1 MRLGRTISVTLVV
14 LLLVGL
20 FAVLGVLRSDFFWR
34 WAGGKAVALIQ
45 ERLQPQLQVG
55 EITGNIFDGLFFKDI
70 SLTTDEEDLFRARS
84 LEIRLSLWSLF
95 ELKPVFSRVALHKP
109 RLALRQDKDGRW
121 NIADL
126 LRPAGP
132 PAPGPEEPAQLP
144 VPLRAVK
151 FSQILIIDGQVE
163 ITQGGETRKIRNLD
177 LDLGLRVDNPLGPE
191 QTITVD
197 RLLAAAPAPFG
208 RLAAG
213 GRLTY
218 GKNVLNVPKF
228 EVKSGDKVLF
238 SLAGAADLTE
248 GGPIQADGRLS
259 LSAREIGAF
268 WEQWPA
274 EGDLAAKVNLQG
286 TTSQV
291 RLTLEGKFREVT
303 LDAAGTLGH
312 TGEAWEYNL
321 TGDLRN
327 LSPDLLALF
336 DAELAK
342 KIDQLSPLALK
353 FQVQGAGLS
362 FPPAHMS
369 LNLESGPWQY
379 GKARVERL
387 KLSLNGDRDNQ
398 EFQGSVK
405 SNMGAL
411 ALKAQG
417 SLLTGAQGKFSLQ
430 VDSLNPGPLDLGAP
444 AGTVVSGKLA
454 GTFTSP
460 GWHALDRLTVT
471 GDLEAGGR
479 LGPHAVKTQARLAW
493 DIAKLEIPRAAV
505 QVGNLSAELQG
516 TLVGDVLNFS
526 HRGKSG
532 TGGNWPIPAQLG
544 GQFSWEGTLRGTL
557 ADPEVALRAQGRGLS
572 FDRYSVRTF
581 SMDAQGSGW
590 PPSEGRVALQATG
603 LQTPVGAF
611 AQANLRANGDDQLW
625 TFDLNASGPKE
636 AKVDLRGSAH
646 LCDRWLSLE
655 RAMVRLKNFHIQN
668 LGPVDISFAPGIEI
682 KPVVFK
688 INQGRAALEAS
699 LTGGQ
704 VSGRLEL
711 QNLAAEWFAPQGVPL
726 KGAVAGRVNLSGEA
740 RRPVLQGEVSLGP
753 GRYQEVDFQ
762 SLRTSFG
769 YRDNRLS
776 LNGSLQTRTGGPT
789 LSWDGHLPVALTLMP
804 FSYALGQNGM
814 RVALKGENVDLSLL
828 PSFTKEVERAQGPLK
843 LEAKIEG
850 AVHKPQVSGQIS
862 WEAGSV
868 KLRRAG
874 ATYQL
879 QPGEIRFQN
888 NRIAIPQL
896 TLENKGTATLSGDIT
911 LAGFLPDEVGA
922 KLRLDNFKAIDK
934 LGSEALVSGAVNLS
948 GRWPNLAVQGNLLI
962 PQATFRLSFLNLG
975 TTATNK
981 DIVLVKKEEKPV
993 PEKPKAA
1000 QPPTTPE
1007 SEVWRNLTVDLE
1019 VQAPKN
1025 VWVDDRAAK
1034 IEAAVDVKVR
1044 KRPDQELTYVG
1055 AIQALQGKVFIVGRE
1070 FQVTRGIVT
1079 LPAQP
1084 GAEPTLNARI
1094 EYETGDV
1101 TLFADATGP
1110 VSSPK
1115 ITLRGE
1121 PGITETDWMSY
1132 LLYGKPVAALSRE
1145 EQGAAMAAGA
1155 FGGLATK
1162 MILQDFLGMA
1172 PPITKGLTITYQHRN
1187 DPLYRDD
1194 PYQVVIQY
1202 RINRRFSVQSQVG
1215 GRNTGGDVLFNWDF

>member
-1 MRLGRTISVTLVV
+1 MRLRRAVSVSLVV

-34 WAGGKAVALIQ
+34 WAGEKALAAIQ
-45 ERLQPQLQVG
+45 ERLQPRLQVV
-55 EITGNIFDGLFFKDI
+55 EITGNIFDGLFFKNI
-70 SLTTDEEDLFRARS
+70 SLTTPEEELFRARS

-95 ELKPVFSRVALHKP
+95 ELKPVFGRVALHKP
-109 RLALRQDKDGRW
+109 RLILRQDQDGRW
-121 NIADL
+121 NIAAL
-126 LRPAGP
+126 LRSAGP
-132 PAPGPEEPAQLP
+132 PAPGPEEPGRLP
-144 VPLRAVK
+144 GFIRSVK

-163 ITQGGETRKIRNLD
+163 ITQGGETRKISNLD
-177 LDLGLRVDNPLGPE
+177 LDLGLTLNNPLTPE
-191 QTITVD
+191 QTISVT
-197 RLLAAAPAPFG
+197 RLLAAGPAPFG
-208 RLAAG
+208 RVVAD

-218 GKNVLNVPKF
+218 GKNTLEVPLF
-228 EVKSGDKVLF
+228 EVKTGDHTLF
-238 SLAGAADLTE
+238 SLAGQADLGE
-248 GGPIQADGRLS
+248 GGQIQADGQLA
-259 LSAREIGAF
+259 LSAQQVRTF
-268 WEQWPA
+268 WDQWPA
-274 EGDLAAKVNLQG
+274 QGDVAAKLKIQG
-286 TTSQV
+286 TFSQV
-291 RLTLEGKFREVT
+291 RLSLDGQFRDAT
-303 LDAAGTLGH
+303 LDAAGTLGQ
-312 TGEAWEYNL
+312 TGDTWEYEL
-321 TGDLRN
+321 SGDLKN
-327 LSPDLLALF
+327 LSPGLMALY

-342 KIDQLSPLALK
+342 KISPLSPLGLT
-353 FQVQGAGLS
+353 FQVRGAGLG
-362 FPPAHMS
+362 FPPAQMS

-387 KLSLNGDRDNQ
+387 KLSLTGDRDTQ
-398 EFQGSVK
+398 EFQASIK
-405 SNMGAL
+405 SSLGAL
-411 ALKAQG
+411 TLKAQG
-417 SLLTGAQGKFSLQ
+417 SLLTGAQGKFAVQ

-444 AGTVVSGKLA
+444 EGTVINGKLTGA
-454 GTFTSP
+454 FTSP
-460 GWHALDRLTVT
+460 GWQALERLKVS

-479 LGPHAVKTQARLAW
+479 MGPHALKTQARLAW
-493 DIAKLEIPRAAV
+493 DNTKLEIPRAAV

-516 TLVGDVLNFS
+516 ALVGDVLNFS
-526 HRGKSG
+526 HRGKSSP
-532 TGGNWPIPAQLG
+532 GGNWPIPAQLG
-544 GQFSWEGTLRGTL
+544 GQFSWEGALRGSL
-557 ADPEVALRAQGRGLS
+557 AEPQVALQAKGRGLS
-572 FDRYSVRTF
+572 FEQYRVQNF
-581 SMDAQGSGW
+581 SLDAQGSGW
-590 PPSEGRVALQATG
+590 PPSEGRVTLQATG
-603 LQTPVGAF
+603 LQTPAGAF

-625 TFDLNASGPKE
+625 TFDLNASGPAA
-636 AKVDLRGSAH
+636 AKIDLRGSAH

-655 RAMVRLKNFHIQN
+655 RAQVRLKNFQIHN
-668 LGPVDISFAPGIEI
+668 LGPVDINFASGLEI

-688 INQGRAALEAS
+688 INEGRAALAAA
-699 LTGGQ
+699 LTQGQ
-704 VSGRLEL
+704 VSGRLEV

-726 KGAVAGRVNLSGEA
+726 KGALSGRATLSGEA
-740 RRPVLQGEVSLGP
+740 RRPIIQGEVSLGP
-753 GRYQEVDFQ
+753 GRYLEVDFQ

-769 YRDNRLS
+769 YRDNRLN

-789 LSWDGHLPVALTLMP
+789 LSWTGHLPLALTLMP
-804 FSYALGQNGM
+804 FTYALGQEGM
-814 RVALKGENVDLSLL
+814 RVSLKGENVDLSLL
-828 PSFTKEVERAQGPLK
+828 PSFTREVEKARGSLK

-850 AVHKPQVSGQIS
+850 AVQKPQVSGQIS

-868 KLRRAG
+868 QLRRAG

-888 NRIAIPQL
+888 NRITIPQL
-896 TLENKGTATLSGDIT
+896 TLENQGTATLTGDII
-911 LAGFLPDEVGA
+911 LAGLLPDEVRA

-934 LGSEALVSGAVNLS
+934 LGSEALVNGAVNLN
-948 GRWPNLAVQGNLLI
+948 GRWPDLAVQGNLLI

-1000 QPPTTPE
+1000 KPPPTPE
-1007 SEVWRNLTVDLE
+1007 PEVWRNLRVDLE

-1044 KRPDQELTYVG
+1044 KRPDQDLTYVG
-1055 AIQALQGKVFIVGRE
+1055 AIRALQGKVFIVGRE
-1070 FQVTRGIVT
+1070 FQVTKGIVV

-1084 GAEPTLNARI
+1084 GAEPTLDARI

-1101 TLFADATGP
+1101 TLFADVSGP
-1110 VSSPK
+1110 VSNPK
-1115 ITLRGE
+1115 IVLRGE

-1132 LLYGKPVAALSRE
+1132 LLYGKPIAALSRE

-1162 MILQDFLGMA
+1162 MILKDFLGMA

-1215 GRNTGGDVLFNWDF
+1215 GRNTGGDVLFNLDF